1 MDDHLH
7 YLSNKKGNGIFKR
20 KPFWNNNLT
29 MLWKEMKNKEHIFV
43 KQRGSTYE
51 KHVKKEAFLYC
62 RRMFDRTLRQTERL
76 YRKKLLHDIDGM
88 CSENPIAFLDQIK
101 KLGPRNRNEIPMQVY
116 VSNELVND
124 RETVLSAWAT
134 DVTSLYNRPN
144 RQLYDNAFYEQAI
157 NFISMREQEMSQPYY
172 TENGF
177 LNVDITLSEVE
188 GVLNRLKI
196 NKASGYDCIPN
207 ECLQKHDVKLILFN
221 LFKIYFNC
229 GRIPSAWHKAIIC
242 PIPKSAAKDPHMR
255 HAIEL

>member
-1 MDDHLH
+1 ML
-7 YLSNKKGNGIFKR
+7 LMECVQKTPR
-20 KPFWNNNLT
+20 AFW
-29 MLWKEMKNKEHIFV
+29 
-43 KQRGSTYE
+43 
-51 KHVKKEAFLYC
+51 
-62 RRMFDRTLRQTERL
+62 
-76 YRKKLLHDIDGM
+76 
-88 CSENPIAFLDQIK
+88 DQIK
-101 KLGPRNRNEIPMQVY
+101 KLGPRNRNKIPMQVY

-134 DVTSLYNRPN
+134 DFTSLYNRPN

-157 NFISMREQEMSQPYY
+157 NVISMREQEMSQPYY

-207 ECLQKHDVKLILFN
+207 ECIQKHDVKLVLFN

-229 GRIPSAWHKAIIC
+229 GRIPSAWQKAIIC
-242 PIPKSAAKDPHMR
+242 PIPKSAAKDPHIPLNYR
-255 HAIEL
+255 DISLLSCIAKATE